1 MKKQG
6 KKKNKFTVLLATSN
20 STKEKLIAIL
30 DKNVYQVK
38 YSENYKKALEFLL
51 QYEFDAIIVDPDIE
65 ELKGPD
71 GVQIIKKINP
81 QIPIIVVS
89 GKKSYETDVRIA
101 KLGVYYRLGKPMD
114 EKITKKLLDNL
125 VAKIPKN

>member
-30 DKNVYQVK
+30 DRNVYQIE
-38 YSENYKKALEFLL
+38 YADNYKKALESLL

-81 QIPIIVVS
+81 QIPMIVVS
-89 GKKSYETDVRIA
+89 GEKSYETDVRIA
-101 KLGVYYRLGKPMD
+101 KLGVYYRLGKPID
-114 EKITKKLLDNL
+114 EKFTKKLLDNL
-125 VAKIPKN
+125 VAKI